1 MQQYYPLSFFE
12 KFIHVDLQQASTEQK
27 HPDEPFYTQA
37 IKDIINEKNKILE
50 CTGNHLY
57 DLRKEKQI
65 EWFIQQSQRQL
76 VTLMTSVA
84 KSLPAESLVDDA
96 KPAVKNTWSNLYKI
110 LYLHLAELLTHLEQ
124 KFERY
129 LDINCKVPPSYLLKA
144 QAKFREDVELLKAG
158 FLSSGVDEQLQN
170 VVFMPFLQLTKS
182 IHTSSPITYQQ
193 LHYLTEMNKRLFQL
207 LDVSG
212 EQAVFPQKLHELLLF
227 INFNNVHYFEYWCI
241 MITEDLTTF
250 PTFREKLERLMFLQK
265 KISQATQK
273 PAFVFNSQRPPL
285 QHKMQSW
292 LAEEIVYHKEIN
304 ATSGGAHLP
313 EELSR
318 WKDFKVQ
325 TNFSV
330 PQIGHIL
337 KLLLDSGIY
346 VNKNRA
352 EVLDFFS
359 YFFTSVKQDSISS
372 SSLRNNFY
380 NDNAAVSK
388 SVRDLLM
395 KLVNQSHKGLNVV
408 ACLIAD
414 CFLQQF

>member
-27 HPDEPFYTQA
+27 HPDEQFYTQA
-37 IKDIINEKNKILE
+37 VKDIINEKNKILE
-50 CTGNHLY
+50 CTGKYLY

-65 EWFIQQSQRQL
+65 GRFIQQSQRQL
-76 VTLMTSVA
+76 VALMNSVA

-96 KPAVKNTWSNLYKI
+96 MPTGKNTWSNLYKI
-110 LYLHLAELLTHLEQ
+110 LYLHLAELLAHLEQ

-129 LDINCKVPPSYLLKA
+129 LDIDCKVPPSYHLKA
-144 QAKFREDVELLKAG
+144 QAKFREDVALLKTG
-158 FLSSGVDEQLQN
+158 FLSSDVDEQLQN
-170 VVFMPFLQLTKS
+170 VVFMPFLELTKNNY
-182 IHTSSPITYQQ
+182 TSFPITYRQ

-207 LDVSG
+207 LDASE
-212 EQAVFPQKLHELLLF
+212 EQSVFPQKLHDLLLF
-227 INFNNVHYFEYWCI
+227 INFNSVHYFEYWCG
-241 MITEDLTTF
+241 MITEELKTY

-265 KISQATQK
+265 KISQASQK
-273 PAFVFNSQRPPL
+273 TAFVFNSRRSPL
-285 QHKMQSW
+285 QYKMQSW
-292 LAEEIVYHKEIN
+292 LAEEIAYHKEIN
-304 ATSGGAHLP
+304 ATSGAAHLP

-325 TNFSV
+325 TIFSV
-330 PQIGHIL
+330 SQIGHIL

-359 YFFTSVKQDSISS
+359 YFFTSVKQDSISP

-388 SVRDLLM
+388 SVRDILM
-395 KLVNQSHKGLNVV
+395 QLVNQSHKGLSVV
-408 ACLIAD
+408 ACLMFN